1 MISEYNFET
10 LCHKYNLTKDKILNN
25 NSSVLKQGKFQEID
39 ETLNYLINCLNI
51 SVRNI
56 EKCPSILYRNV
67 KQIKENVNFLNSK
80 NLSILNIESCL
91 HILSTESDELKKTY
105 DYVFKNYGFQA
116 IEKITSILSVPV
128 DIIND
133 VESLNI
139 CFVDPI
145 GNLAVAT
152 GVEFG
157 ITNINEVSK
166 ILQSK
171 EYQEHPELFT
181 SEVLARAKLEDI
193 KKIIHSKEYQEHP
206 ELFTS
211 TTLAHATL
219 EDIQK
224 ILQSKE
230 YQEHPEL
237 FTSTTLAHAT
247 LEDIQKIIQSKEYQE
262 HPELFTS
269 EVLAKAKLE
278 DIKKIIQSKEYQE
291 HPELFTSQVLARAK
305 LEDIKKIIQSK
316 EYQEHPELFTST
328 TLAHATLEDIQ
339 KILQSKEYQ
348 EHPELFT
355 SEVLANAKLE
365 DIQKILQSKEY
376 QEHPELFT
384 SQVLARARLEDI
396 QKIIQ
401 SKEYQEHPEMFTSTT
416 LARAKLEDIQ
426 KLLQLP
432 YWVDE
437 KYERLLTSSVIANS
451 KSMIKKLPNLIKLAE
466 YYEIAEFINYNY
478 LKNSPSQNFAL
489 INYLLENNIPL
500 IVNNKLNPLF
510 LRTSGVLKKKYSID
524 LKVEMLK
531 YDFSKFKSDEEI
543 KSGGG
548 KGGIR

>member
-1 MISEYNFET
+1 MISEYNFEI
-10 LCHKYNLTKDKILNN
+10 LCHKYNLSKDKILKN
-25 NSSVLKQGKFQEID
+25 NSSILKQGKFQEID
-39 ETLNYLINCLNI
+39 ETLNYLINVLNI

-105 DYVFKNYGFQA
+105 DYVFKNYGLQA
-116 IEKITSILSVPV
+116 IEKITSILSVSV
-128 DIIND
+128 DIISD

-139 CFVDPI
+139 GFTNPI
-145 GNLAVAT
+145 GNLAVAV

-157 ITNINEVSK
+157 STNINEVSK

-171 EYQEHPELFT
+171 EYQEHP
-181 SEVLARAKLEDI
+181 DM
-193 KKIIHSKEYQEHP
+193 
-206 ELFTS
+206 FTS
-211 TTLAHATL
+211 TTLAKA
-219 EDIQK
+219 K
-224 ILQSKE
+224 
-230 YQEHPEL
+230 
-237 FTSTTLAHAT
+237 

-269 EVLAKAKLE
+269 TTLAKAK
-278 DIKKIIQSKEYQE
+278 
-291 HPELFTSQVLARAK
+291 
-305 LEDIKKIIQSK
+305 
-316 EYQEHPELFTST
+316 
-328 TLAHATLEDIQ
+328 LEDIQ

-355 SEVLANAKLE
+355 SEVLAKAKLE

-384 SQVLARARLEDI
+384 SQILAHAKLEDI
-396 QKIIQ
+396 QKILQ

-416 LARAKLEDIQ
+416 LAHAKLEDIQ

-432 YWVDE
+432 YWNDG
-437 KYERLLTSSVIANS
+437 KYDRLLNSSVIANS
-451 KSMIKKLPNLIKLAE
+451 KSMLKKLPNLIKLAE
-466 YYEIAEFINYNY
+466 YYEIDEFINYKY

-500 IVNNKLNPLF
+500 IVNNKLNSVF
-510 LRTSGVLKKKYSID
+510 SITSGVLKKKHGID
-524 LKVEMLK
+524 LKEEMLK
-531 YDFSKFKSDEEI
+531 YDFSKFKFDEE
-543 KSGGG
+543 KKFGGG
-548 KGGIR
+548 KCGIR

>member
-1 MISEYNFET
+1 MISEYNFEI
-10 LCHKYNLTKDKILNN
+10 LCHKYNLSKDKILKN
-25 NSSVLKQGKFQEID
+25 NSSILKQGKFQEID
-39 ETLNYLINCLNI
+39 ETLNYLINVLNI

-181 SEVLARAKLEDI
+181 SVVLAKAK
-193 KKIIHSKEYQEHP
+193 
-206 ELFTS
+206 
-211 TTLAHATL
+211 L

-224 ILQSKE
+224 IIQSKE
-230 YQEHPEL
+230 YQEHPEM
-237 FTSTTLAHAT
+237 FTSTTLAQAK

-278 DIKKIIQSKEYQE
+278 DIQKIIQSKEYQE

-305 LEDIKKIIQSK
+305 LEDIQKILQSK

-365 DIQKILQSKEY
+365 DIQKILQSMEY
-376 QEHPELFT
+376 QEHQEMFT

-396 QKIIQ
+396 QKILQ

-466 YYEIAEFINYNY
+466 YYEIAEFINYSY

-500 IVNNKLNPLF
+500 IVNNKLNSLF
-510 LRTSGVLKKKYSID
+510 LRTSGVLKKKYGID
-524 LKVEMLK
+524 LKEEMLK
-531 YDFSKFKSDEEI
+531 YDFSKFKFDEEI
-543 KSGGG
+543 KIEGG
-548 KGGIR
+548 KCGIR

>member
-39 ETLNYLINCLNI
+39 ETLNYLINVLNI

-181 SEVLARAKLEDI
+181 SVVLAKAK
-193 KKIIHSKEYQEHP
+193 
-206 ELFTS
+206 
-211 TTLAHATL
+211 L

-230 YQEHPEL
+230 YQEHPEM
-237 FTSTTLAHAT
+237 FTSTTLA
-247 LEDIQKIIQSKEYQE
+247 Q
-262 HPELFTS
+262 
-269 EVLAKAKLE
+269 AK
-278 DIKKIIQSKEYQE
+278 
-291 HPELFTSQVLARAK
+291 
-305 LEDIKKIIQSK
+305 
-316 EYQEHPELFTST
+316 
-328 TLAHATLEDIQ
+328 LEDIQ

-355 SEVLANAKLE
+355 SEVLAKAKLE

-451 KSMIKKLPNLIKLAE
+451 KSMLKKLPNLIKLAE
-466 YYEIAEFINYNY
+466 YYEIDEFINFCY
-478 LKNSPSQNFAL
+478 LKRSPSQNFAL

-531 YDFSKFKSDEEI
+531 YDFSKFKFDEEI

>member
-1 MISEYNFET
+1 MVSEYNFET

-91 HILSTESDELKKTY
+91 HIFSTESDELKKTY

-181 SEVLARAKLEDI
+181 SVVLAKAKLD
-193 KKIIHSKEYQEHP
+193 
-206 ELFTS
+206 
-211 TTLAHATL
+211 
-219 EDIQK
+219 DIQK

-230 YQEHPEL
+230 YQEHPEM
-237 FTSTTLAHAT
+237 FTSTTLAHAK

-269 EVLAKAKLE
+269 EVLA
-278 DIKKIIQSKEYQE
+278 
-291 HPELFTSQVLARAK
+291 
-305 LEDIKKIIQSK
+305 
-316 EYQEHPELFTST
+316 
-328 TLAHATLEDIQ
+328 
-339 KILQSKEYQ
+339 
-348 EHPELFT
+348 
-355 SEVLANAKLE
+355 
-365 DIQKILQSKEY
+365 
-376 QEHPELFT
+376 
-384 SQVLARARLEDI
+384 
-396 QKIIQ
+396 
-401 SKEYQEHPEMFTSTT
+401 
-416 LARAKLEDIQ
+416 RAKLEDIQ

-432 YWVDE
+432 YWNDE
-437 KYERLLTSSVIANS
+437 KYERLLNSSVIANS
-451 KSMIKKLPNLIKLAE
+451 KSMLKKLPNLIRMAE
-466 YYEIAEFINYNY
+466 YYEIDEFINFCY
-478 LKNSPSQNFAL
+478 LKSSPSQNFAL

-531 YDFSKFKSDEEI
+531 YDFSKFKFDEEI